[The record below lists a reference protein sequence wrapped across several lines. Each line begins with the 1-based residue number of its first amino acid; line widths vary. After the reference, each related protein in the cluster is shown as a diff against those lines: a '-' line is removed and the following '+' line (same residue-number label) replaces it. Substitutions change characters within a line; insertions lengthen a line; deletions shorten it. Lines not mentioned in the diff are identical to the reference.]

1 MRRVLPLLLTLV
13 PLAVPA
19 AASAGTVTATGTDVR
34 FTAAP
39 GEVNAVSA
47 RWTAGEVIVADT
59 GAPVTAGEG
68 CRQVSAAEA
77 RCTVGEQW
85 TAVVDGGDGPDVLEA
100 RDQAVVLL
108 GGTGDDRLIGGE
120 MLDSS
125 CGEGRGDVFV
135 PNDPARIP
143 PRTHSCEQVRVSG
156 RLHIGDLLAWGPRG
170 VRLGTF
176 SLARRT
182 RIRVVLRLDGVRIGS
197 RRVTLR
203 GAGRD
208 TLRIRLNR
216 TGRRRIQRPGWLGVV
231 VRRAGRVPVGFRIY
245 LR

>member
-1 MRRVLPLLLTLV
+1 MRRALPLLLTLAL
-13 PLAVPA
+13 LAVPA
-19 AASAGTVTATGTDVR
+19 TASAGTATAGGTDVR

-39 GEVNAVSA
+39 GEVNAVSV
-47 RWTAGEVIVADT
+47 RWSAGDVIVVDT
-59 GAPVTAGEG
+59 GAPVTAGAG
-68 CRQVSAAEA
+68 CRQVSADEA
-77 RCTVGEQW
+77 RCTVGGTW
-85 TAVVDGGDGPDVLEA
+85 TATVDGGDGPDVLEA
-100 RDQAVVLL
+100 RDQNVVLL
-108 GGTGDDRLIGGE
+108 GGLGNDRLIGGE

-143 PRTHSCEQVRVSG
+143 PRTHSCEQVRVTS

-176 SLARRT
+176 SLARRA
-182 RIRVVLRLDGVRIGS
+182 RIRIVLRLDGVRIGS

-216 TGRRRIQRPGWLGVV
+216 TGRRRIQRPGWLSVA
-231 VRRAGRVPVGFRIY
+231 VRRPGRVAVGFRIY